1 MSIKNQLHR
10 KVKEILFKKNIL
22 KSGKIILNDR
32 AVKFRNIRES
42 NILLDIFLN
51 SLDVFE
57 PELTTFL
64 IKKNTEYKYIID
76 AGSNT
81 GILSAC
87 AEIGFPEASILSIE
101 PVKINYE
108 YILEFKKINNF
119 KFKVI
124 NCCLGNTCGN
134 AKMYIPHGSGSSKI
148 SATASLINSFRGT
161 NHIYNHLEF
170 REENVKMHKLDF
182 ILNKHFNEKFYVNG
196 NTLIKLDCEGAELD
210 IIKSSKALDKNNID
224 FIIEI
229 MIGDKDKQV
238 IFDLLIEKGFDAYL
252 MTPAS
257 LIKEDRP
264 LTLPN
269 KSITNRTIWRNHY
282 FTKKSI
288 AEVKEISINT
298 YGNWI

>member
-1 MSIKNQLHR
+1 
-10 KVKEILFKKNIL
+10 
-22 KSGKIILNDR
+22 
-32 AVKFRNIRES
+32 

-238 IFDLLIEKGFDAYL
+238 IFD
-252 MTPAS
+252 
-257 LIKEDRP
+257 
-264 LTLPN
+264 
-269 KSITNRTIWRNHY
+269 
-282 FTKKSI
+282 
-288 AEVKEISINT
+288 
-298 YGNWI
+298 